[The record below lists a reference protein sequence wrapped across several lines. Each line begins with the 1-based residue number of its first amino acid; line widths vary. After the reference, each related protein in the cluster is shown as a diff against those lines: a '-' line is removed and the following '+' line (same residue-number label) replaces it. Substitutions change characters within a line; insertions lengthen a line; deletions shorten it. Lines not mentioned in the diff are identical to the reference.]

1 MKIRVPNE
9 LVFTVFF
16 GKENASER
24 IKNIFEKVYGDVDK
38 AFKNSNP
45 KVAYDSKTQNN
56 CKNSNLTWK

>member
-24 IKNIFEKVYGDVDK
+24 IKNIFEKVYGDIDK
-38 AFKNSNP
+38 AFKNSNT

-56 CKNSNLTWK
+56 CENSNLTWK